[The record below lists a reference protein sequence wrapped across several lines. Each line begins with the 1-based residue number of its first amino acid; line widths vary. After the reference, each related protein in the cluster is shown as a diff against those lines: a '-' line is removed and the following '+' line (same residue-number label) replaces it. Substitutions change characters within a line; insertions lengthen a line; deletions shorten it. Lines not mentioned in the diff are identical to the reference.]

1 MSWSAPKGAVYLS
14 ASDRR
19 ALRSMLADLQ
29 NHRLEVTLAPSKHEE
44 IAERGGMI
52 RVVMDRNAPWY
63 QRMCADFPS
72 SRKRDKRAPDTLIKR
87 EHTITALESMI
98 RTGMV
103 KGANQQRILAYI
115 PGFQKDQEAE
125 RAYQRKQMAV
135 IKNERRKQRRAEMR
149 KKKYDPDNEIPF

>member
-1 MSWSAPKGAVYLS
+1 MSWSAPEGAVYIS
-14 ASDRR
+14 AADRR
-19 ALRSMLADLQ
+19 ALRGMLADLTS
-29 NHRLEVTLAPSKHEE
+29 HRLEVTLAPSQQQE

-103 KGANQQRILAYI
+103 KGANQERILAYI
-115 PGFQKDQEAE
+115 PGFLKDQKA
-125 RAYQRKQMAV
+125 QRDYHRRQMTAL
-135 IKNERRKQRRAEMR
+135 KNERRKQRRAEIR
-149 KKKYDPDNEIPF
+149 KKKYDPHGEVPF